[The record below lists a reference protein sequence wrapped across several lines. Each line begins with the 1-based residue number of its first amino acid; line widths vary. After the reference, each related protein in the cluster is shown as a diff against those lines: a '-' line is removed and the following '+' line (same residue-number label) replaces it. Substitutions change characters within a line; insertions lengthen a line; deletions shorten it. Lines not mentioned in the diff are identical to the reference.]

1 LIGASAQKS
10 NIELVLGNTPDVVE
24 INAGLLALQGM
35 GYYVQ
40 WKGSPSIILNK
51 QANEKQ
57 VRVPLQGNSF
67 TYQLI
72 W

>member
-1 LIGASAQKS
+1 
-10 NIELVLGNTPDVVE
+10 VE

-40 WKGSPSIILNK
+40 WAGAPAVMLNT
-51 QANEKQ
+51 QTPGKQ

>member
-1 LIGASAQKS
+1 
-10 NIELVLGNTPDVVE
+10 
-24 INAGLLALQGM
+24 M

>member
-1 LIGASAQKS
+1 
-10 NIELVLGNTPDVVE
+10 
-24 INAGLLALQGM
+24 M

-40 WKGSPSIILNK
+40 WAGASAVILNT
-51 QANEKQ
+51 QAPGKQ